1 MARVVRSPDSAASDG
16 DGGRVPGPP
25 PDGAPPATADL
36 LAQAYEQRT
45 KHLHD
50 ARAALAEAVS
60 ALRTELGHR
69 RQEIAALGGARDQ
82 AVRDL
87 RAERERSEALD
98 REAQALRTRIAA
110 LEAELRDAREL
121 VTAVRNLKVMR
132 WTAWPRRSVYRWRAR
147 RG

>member
-1 MARVVRSPDSAASDG
+1 VRSPDSAASDG
-16 DGGRVPGPP
+16 DEAHVRGLP
-25 PDGAPPATADL
+25 PDGPSSATADL
-36 LAQAYEQRT
+36 LAEAYEERT

-69 RQEIAALGGARDQ
+69 RQEIAALGAARDQ
-82 AVRDL
+82 AASDH
-87 RAERERSEALD
+87 RAERARSEALD
-98 REAQALRTRIAA
+98 REAQELRTRIAA

-121 VTAVRNLKVMR
+121 VTALRNLKVVR
-132 WTAWPRRSVYRWRAR
+132 WTAWPRRLVYRWRAR